1 MSTRSQILWTRDI
14 NEQGVRNK
22 RIGLNVKTLC
32 KQTYCNIYKHSDG
45 YPTVVGKL
53 IKEFFETEGAKNR
66 IFSVRYLSAWFLSYI
81 MDTNRKDIK
90 ELNDFLGYGI
100 DNSVHCDIEWLY
112 IINEKNMTFYVFKI
126 DGNKYIEIYNMEI
139 SKMQNANDMIF
150 DGIMHNLEL
159 FY

>member
-1 MSTRSQILWTRDI
+1 
-14 NEQGVRNK
+14 
-22 RIGLNVKTLC
+22 
-32 KQTYCNIYKHSDG
+32 
-45 YPTVVGKL
+45 
-53 IKEFFETEGAKNR
+53 
-66 IFSVRYLSAWFLSYI
+66 

-126 DGNKYIEIYNMEI
+126 DGNKYIEVYNMEI
-139 SKMQNANDMIF
+139 SKMQNANDIIF
-150 DGIMHNLEL
+150 DGIMYNLEL